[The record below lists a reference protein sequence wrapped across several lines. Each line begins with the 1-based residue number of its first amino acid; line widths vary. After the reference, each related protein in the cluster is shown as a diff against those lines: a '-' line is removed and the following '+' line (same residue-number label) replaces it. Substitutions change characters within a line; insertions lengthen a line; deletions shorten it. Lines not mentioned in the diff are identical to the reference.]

1 MIIFRL
7 INFGRDSTYVERCA
21 ISEKY
26 IFFSIV
32 KTLIPKNLLTCLLTY
47 LLVYKLLEKN
57 SFVIIDQISLS
68 ITKLVTNFKIIL
80 QVFLSLGNIWQRISK
95 VPRWRYWEKNFF
107 PSSTWLSILYK
118 AIFIVLHFYS
128 ILVFFYSVYLIF
140 LLNLN
145 KKSLI

>member
-47 LLVYKLLEKN
+47 LLVYKLLEK
-57 SFVIIDQISLS
+57 
-68 ITKLVTNFKIIL
+68 
-80 QVFLSLGNIWQRISK
+80 
-95 VPRWRYWEKNFF
+95 
-107 PSSTWLSILYK
+107 
-118 AIFIVLHFYS
+118 IVL
-128 ILVFFYSVYLIF
+128 LLLIKF
-140 LLNLN
+140 HYQQL
-145 KKSLI
+145 S